1 MALFNYIQTFYV
13 DPAAVNGA
21 TTVKL
26 TGIEL
31 FFKSKPTRTNNK
43 SGINSPGVVLFICG
57 TKADGSPD
65 PTTVFYGSTV
75 KVPYDSVQSLSD
87 ASVATTFSFPSKV
100 SVPVG
105 KYYGIGVKFEDPGYE
120 LWYCKQGDRIL
131 GTNTPS
137 PGATGKNDGSLFQ
150 HTNTDTLKQLS
161 GTDIKFRVNIAKYE
175 LSGNTTV
182 TLIPYDYEFMTFRN
196 RTGRF
201 INGELVYQEVSA
213 ETGTVL
219 ANSSSFDLIGSST
232 SFGSSALVNNFIVI
246 SNGSH
251 FDIRRVSSV
260 ENTTL
265 ITLSSKPSFTNSAAT
280 WYIPPV
286 GKVYYTDYVANQIF
300 LTDSS
305 ANSTVKFSTNKLIY
319 GEHSNAVANI
329 ATIFNYSVDQFKPE
343 VSVVTPVNFSSNV
356 KYAFS
361 YSSGGNYYVNNSL
374 IDTMYLNKINEIDK
388 YDGYIMSRSNEVTYP
403 DYLYANTTTKKSGYI
418 TVEFSSTRS
427 GVNLFETPSVNQQ
440 KIDIFG
446 IQNQINNTAANE
458 DTNNGS
464 AASKY
469 ISNKV
474 NFANGRFAED
484 MKVFLTAYKPAGTD
498 IKVYSKIHNSND
510 PEAFDDKSWT
520 LMSIEQGA
528 GTFSSAVNKKDYLDL
543 SFGLPQ
549 YPVSSRTLSGFA
561 ETVASTSMTPNSTV
575 TTTSDQSSILKANDL
590 IKIYNPGVQLNYIVS
605 VVASVNSSAIELAD
619 PMPIAGGVNNNV
631 IGSGFKIDLLSPKN
645 TAFNNILSDNV
656 SRYFSTSMIQYDTF
670 DTFSIKIV
678 MLSNSTF
685 VVPRVQDLRAI
696 GVSA

>member
-1 MALFNYIQTFYV
+1 MALFDYIQTFYV

-31 FFKSKPTRTNNK
+31 FFKSKPTRTRNR
-43 SGINSPGVVLFICG
+43 SGINSPGVILFICG

-65 PTTVFYGSTV
+65 PTSVFSGSTV
-75 KVPYDSVQSLSD
+75 KVSYDNIAALGD
-87 ASVATTFSFPSKV
+87 ASVATTFAFPNKV
-100 SVPVG
+100 SLPVG
-105 KYYGIGVKFEDPGYE
+105 RYYGIGVKFEDPAYD

-137 PGATGKNDGSLFQ
+137 PGAAGKNDGSLFQ

-161 GTDIKFRVNIAKYE
+161 STDLKFRVNVAKYI
-175 LSGNTTV
+175 LDGNTTV
-182 TLIPYDYEFMTFRN
+182 TLIPYDYEFMTFRD

-213 ETGTVL
+213 QTGTVL
-219 ANSSSFDLIGSST
+219 ANSSSFDLIGTST
-232 SFGSSALVNNFIVI
+232 SFGSSALVNNYIVL

-251 FDIRRVSSV
+251 FDIRKVASV
-260 ENTTL
+260 ENTTF
-265 ITLSSKPSFTNSAAT
+265 ITLEGKPSFNNAAAT

-286 GKVYYTDYVANQIF
+286 GKIYYTDYVANQVY
-300 LTDSS
+300 LTDST
-305 ANSTVKFSTNKLIY
+305 ANSTVKFAVDKLIR

-329 ATIFNYSVDQFKPE
+329 ATIFDYSVDQFKPE
-343 VSVVTPVNFSSNV
+343 VSVVAPVNFTANV

-361 YSSGGNYYVNNSL
+361 YSSGGNYIVNNSL
-374 IDTMYLNKINEIDK
+374 IDTMYLNKVNEIDK
-388 YDGYIMSRSNEVTYP
+388 YDGFIMSRSNEVTYP

-427 GVNLFETPSVNQQ
+427 NTNLFETPSIDQQ

-446 IQNQINNTAANE
+446 IQNIINNTATNE
-458 DTNNGS
+458 HTNAG
-464 AASKY
+464 AAQSKY

-484 MKVFLTAYKPAGTD
+484 LKVFITAYKPAGTD
-498 IKVYSKIHNSND
+498 IKVYAKVHNSND
-510 PEAFDDKSWT
+510 PEPFDDKSWT
-520 LMSIEQGA
+520 LLSTEQGA
-528 GTFSSAVNKKDYLDL
+528 GTFSSSVNKNDYLDY

-549 YPVSSRTLSGFA
+549 YPATSSTLSGFA
-561 ETVASTSMTPNSTV
+561 TTVASNTTV
-575 TTTSDQSSILKANDL
+575 TTTADQSAVVKANDL
-590 IKIYNPGVQLNYIVS
+590 IKIYNPGVALNYIVAAVS
-605 VVASVNSSAIELAD
+605 SVNSSAIELAH
-619 PMPIAGGVNNNV
+619 PIPSSGGVNNNV
-631 IGSGFKIDLLSPKN
+631 IGAGFKIDLLSPKN

-656 SRYFSTSMIQYDTF
+656 SRYFSTSMIEYDTY

>member
-1 MALFNYIQTFYV
+1 
-13 DPAAVNGA
+13 
-21 TTVKL
+21 
-26 TGIEL
+26 
-31 FFKSKPTRTNNK
+31 
-43 SGINSPGVVLFICG
+43 
-57 TKADGSPD
+57 
-65 PTTVFYGSTV
+65 
-75 KVPYDSVQSLSD
+75 
-87 ASVATTFSFPSKV
+87 
-100 SVPVG
+100 
-105 KYYGIGVKFEDPGYE
+105 
-120 LWYCKQGDRIL
+120 
-131 GTNTPS
+131 
-137 PGATGKNDGSLFQ
+137 
-150 HTNTDTLKQLS
+150 
-161 GTDIKFRVNIAKYE
+161 
-175 LSGNTTV
+175 
-182 TLIPYDYEFMTFRN
+182 MTFRN

-201 INGELVYQEVSA
+201 INGELVYQEA
-213 ETGTVL
+213 AAQTGTVL
-219 ANSSSFDLIGSST
+219 ANSSSFDLIGTST

-265 ITLSSKPSFTNSAAT
+265 ITLSSKPSFTNAAAT

-286 GKVYYTDYVANQIF
+286 GKVYYTDYVANQVY
-300 LTDSS
+300 LTDST
-305 ANSTVKFSTNKLIY
+305 ANSTVKFAVNKLIY
-319 GEHSNAVANI
+319 GEQSNAVANI
-329 ATIFNYSVDQFKPE
+329 ATIFDYSVDQFKPE
-343 VSVVTPVNFSSNV
+343 VSVVTPVNFSGNV

-388 YDGYIMSRSNEVTYP
+388 YDGFIMSRSNEVTYP

-427 GVNLFETPSVNQQ
+427 GVNLFETPSVNEQ

-458 DTNNGS
+458 HTNSG
-464 AASKY
+464 AATSKY

-484 MKVFLTAYKPAGTD
+484 MKVFLTAYKPSGTD

-549 YPVSSRTLSGFA
+549 FPVSSSTLSGFA
-561 ETVASTSMTPNSTV
+561 VTVASNATV
-575 TTTSDQSSILKANDL
+575 TTTADQSAVVKANDL
-590 IKIYNPGVQLNYIVS
+590 IKIYNPGIQLNYIVS
-605 VVASVNSSAIELAD
+605 AVASVNSSAIELAD
-619 PMPIAGGVNNNV
+619 PIPSAGAGNNNV

-670 DTFSIKIV
+670 DTFCIKIV

-685 VVPRVQDLRAI
+685 IVPRVQDLRAI

>member
-65 PTTVFYGSTV
+65 PTSVFAGSTI

-87 ASVATTFSFPSKV
+87 ASVATVFAFPSKV
-100 SVPVG
+100 SLPVG
-105 KYYGIGVKFEDPGYE
+105 NYYGIGIKFEDPGYE

-175 LSGNTTV
+175 LSGTTTV

-196 RTGRF
+196 RSGRF
-201 INGELVYQEVSA
+201 INGELVYQEVTA
-213 ETGTVL
+213 QTGTVL
-219 ANSSSFDLIGSST
+219 ANASSFDLIGTST

-246 SNGSH
+246 TDGST

-265 ITLSSKPSFTNSAAT
+265 ITLSSKPSFTNAAAT

-300 LTDSS
+300 LTDST
-305 ANSTVKFSTNKLIY
+305 ANSTVKFAVDKLIH

-329 ATIFNYSVDQFKPE
+329 ATIFDYSVDQFKPE

-388 YDGYIMSRSNEVTYP
+388 YDGFIMSRSNEVTYP

-427 GVNLFETPSVNQQ
+427 GVNLFETPSIDQQ

-446 IQNQINNTAANE
+446 LQNEINNTAANE
-458 DTNNGS
+458 HTNSG
-464 AASKY
+464 AAKSKY

-549 YPVSSRTLSGFA
+549 YPVSSSTLAGFA
-561 ETVASTSMTPNSTV
+561 ATVASNTTV
-575 TTTSDQSSILKANDL
+575 TTTADQSTAVKVNDL

-605 VVASVNSSAIELAD
+605 AVASVNSSAIELAD
-619 PMPIAGGVNNNV
+619 PIPAAGGVNNNV

>member
-305 ANSTVKFSTNKLIY
+305 ANSI
-319 GEHSNAVANI
+319 
-329 ATIFNYSVDQFKPE
+329 
-343 VSVVTPVNFSSNV
+343 
-356 KYAFS
+356 
-361 YSSGGNYYVNNSL
+361 
-374 IDTMYLNKINEIDK
+374 
-388 YDGYIMSRSNEVTYP
+388 
-403 DYLYANTTTKKSGYI
+403 
-418 TVEFSSTRS
+418 
-427 GVNLFETPSVNQQ
+427 
-440 KIDIFG
+440 
-446 IQNQINNTAANE
+446 
-458 DTNNGS
+458 
-464 AASKY
+464 
-469 ISNKV
+469 
-474 NFANGRFAED
+474 
-484 MKVFLTAYKPAGTD
+484 
-498 IKVYSKIHNSND
+498 
-510 PEAFDDKSWT
+510 
-520 LMSIEQGA
+520 
-528 GTFSSAVNKKDYLDL
+528 
-543 SFGLPQ
+543 
-549 YPVSSRTLSGFA
+549 
-561 ETVASTSMTPNSTV
+561 
-575 TTTSDQSSILKANDL
+575 
-590 IKIYNPGVQLNYIVS
+590 
-605 VVASVNSSAIELAD
+605 
-619 PMPIAGGVNNNV
+619 
-631 IGSGFKIDLLSPKN
+631 
-645 TAFNNILSDNV
+645 
-656 SRYFSTSMIQYDTF
+656 
-670 DTFSIKIV
+670 
-678 MLSNSTF
+678 
-685 VVPRVQDLRAI
+685 
-696 GVSA
+696 

>member
-21 TTVKL
+21 ATVKL

-65 PTTVFYGSTV
+65 PTSVFAGSTI

-87 ASVATTFSFPSKV
+87 ASVATVFSFPSKV
-100 SVPVG
+100 SIPVG
-105 KYYGIGVKFEDPGYE
+105 KYYGIGIKFEDPGYE

-137 PGATGKNDGSLFQ
+137 PGATGKSDGSLFQ
-150 HTNTDTLKQLS
+150 HTNTDTLKQIS
-161 GTDIKFRVNIAKYE
+161 GTDIKFRVNVAKYE
-175 LSGNTTV
+175 LSGTTTV

-196 RTGRF
+196 RSGRF

-213 ETGTVL
+213 QTGTIL
-219 ANSSSFDLIGSST
+219 ANASSFDLIGTST

-246 SNGSH
+246 TDGST

-265 ITLSSKPSFTNSAAT
+265 ITLSSKPSFTNAVAT

-300 LTDSS
+300 LTDST
-305 ANSTVKFSTNKLIY
+305 ANSTVKFAVDKLIH

-329 ATIFNYSVDQFKPE
+329 ATIFDYSVDQFKPE
-343 VSVVTPVNFSSNV
+343 VSVVTPVNFSGNV

-388 YDGYIMSRSNEVTYP
+388 YDGFIMSRSNEVTYP

-427 GVNLFETPSVNQQ
+427 GVNLFETPSIDQQ

-446 IQNQINNTAANE
+446 LQNQINNTAANE
-458 DTNNGS
+458 HTNSG
-464 AASKY
+464 AATSKY

-549 YPVSSRTLSGFA
+549 YPVSSSTLAGFA
-561 ETVASTSMTPNSTV
+561 ATVASNATV
-575 TTTSDQSSILKANDL
+575 TTTADQSAVVKVNDL

-605 VVASVNSSAIELAD
+605 AVSSVNSSAIELAD
-619 PMPIAGGVNNNV
+619 PIPAAGGVNNNV